1 MVAPKLRFK
10 EFDGDWKEDTLKN
23 CITSIDS
30 GWSPQCE
37 SYPAN
42 SNEWGVL
49 KTTSVDW
56 SGFNSSFNKKLP
68 LELTPRKEIE
78 VKPLDILVTRAGPT
92 ERVGVISVV
101 PHSVRSKLMISDKL
115 IRLKANEQNNPLFLG
130 ISLSSVKCQ
139 NQLQSKTSGLAKSQT
154 NISQK
159 ILGEVLLK
167 LPSKEEQTKI
177 ASFLSAVDEKISQLT
192 KKNQLLSQYKQ
203 GMMQKL
209 FSQQLRFKADDGSAF
224 GEWEEIL
231 VQYLV
236 DKGILEKPMDGNH
249 GEIHPTS
256 KDYVEEGIPFVMAT
270 DIFNGKLHLEQTK
283 KLTKQQA
290 DSLKKGFS
298 REGDVLLTHKANI
311 GNVAIV
317 PQLDVEY
324 LMLTPQV
331 TYYRVINFSRLN
343 NNFLKVYFESPQFQK
358 NLLDLCTGATR
369 LYIGISEQRKL
380 PISLPCL
387 EEQTKIANLLSA
399 IDQKIEVV
407 AQQIEQAK
415 TWKKGLLQQMFV

>member
-1 MVAPKLRFK
+1 MFPKLRFK
-10 EFDGDWKEDTLKN
+10 EFDENWKEVTLKN

-42 SNEWGVL
+42 SSEWGVL

-92 ERVGVISVV
+92 ERVGVVSVV

-115 IRLKANEQNNPLFLG
+115 IRLKSNEENNPLFLG

-192 KKNQLLSQYKQ
+192 KKHELLSQYKQ

-209 FSQQLRFKADDGSAF
+209 FSQQIRFKADDGSDF
-224 GEWEEIL
+224 GEWE
-231 VQYLV
+231 YL
-236 DKGILEKPMDGNH
+236 KF
-249 GEIHPTS
+249 
-256 KDYVEEGIPFVMAT
+256 KDVITIKY
-270 DIFNGKLHLEQTK
+270 GKDHK
-283 KLTKQQA
+283 KLNDGDIPVLGTGGVMRYV
-290 DSLKKGFS
+290 DSYLYDGESILIGRKGTI
-298 REGDVLLTHKANI
+298 R
-311 GNVAIV
+311 
-317 PQLDVEY
+317 
-324 LMLTPQV
+324 
-331 TYYRVINFSRLN
+331 
-343 NNFLKVYFESPQFQK
+343 
-358 NLLDLCTGATR
+358 
-369 LYIGISEQRKL
+369 
-380 PISLPCL
+380 SL
-387 EEQTKIANLLSA
+387 S
-399 IDQKIEVV
+399 
-407 AQQIEQAK
+407 
-415 TWKKGLLQQMFV
+415 